1 MASGICQKT
10 AIFHLHV
17 KPCIY
22 LAGLGINEKTFANVS
37 WHVKCVLFINLLRP
51 EGNKRS

>member
-37 WHVKCVLFINLLRP
+37 WHVKCVLFINLLIP

>member
-17 KPCIY
+17 KSCIY
-22 LAGLGINEKTFANVS
+22 LAGLGINEQRLQMSVGIYTVYYSSIF
-37 WHVKCVLFINLLRP
+37 
-51 EGNKRS
+51 